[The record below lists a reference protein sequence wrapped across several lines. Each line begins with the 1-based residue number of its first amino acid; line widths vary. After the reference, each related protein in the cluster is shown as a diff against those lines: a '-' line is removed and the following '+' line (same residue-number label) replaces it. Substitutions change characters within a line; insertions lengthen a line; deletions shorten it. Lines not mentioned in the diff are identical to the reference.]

1 MSPLPTTSA
10 AGPRSDPVAAPVGR
24 VRVTPRQ
31 VVTDTLVLTRRNLL
45 RNVRLPQLLLFSTVQ
60 PVMFLLLFNF
70 VFGGAIGQAIP
81 GDYAYIQWLMPG
93 LVIQVAT
100 FGAGQTAIGLTEDLS
115 KGVIDRFRSLPMAR
129 AAVLTGRTL
138 ADLFRNAAV
147 LTIMLAV
154 GFLIGFR
161 YETNLLGFLAGVALA
176 LAFGYALSWVMA
188 TIGMLVRNPEAAQSA
203 VFLPVFPLVF
213 ASSVFLP
220 TQTMP
225 DWLRVFA
232 DNQPITVIANALRGL
247 MLGDAAL
254 LAGQDTAGQVLESLA
269 WIVGITL
276 LFGGLATRAY
286 RRAVS

>member
-10 AGPRSDPVAAPVGR
+10 AGPRSDPVAAPVER

>member
-1 MSPLPTTSA
+1 MA
-10 AGPRSDPVAAPVGR
+10 ADAGPAPASAPIAR

-31 VVTDTLVLTRRNLL
+31 VVSDTLVLTRRNLL

-60 PVMFLLLFNF
+60 PVMFLLLFNY

-138 ADLFRNAAV
+138 ADLLRNAAV

-161 YETNLLGFLAGVALA
+161 YETNLLGFLAGFALA
-176 LAFGYALSWVMA
+176 LGFGYALSWVMA

-232 DNQPITVIANALRGL
+232 DNQPITVVANALRGL

-254 LAGQDTAGQVLESLA
+254 LPGQDTAGQLLESLA

>member
-1 MSPLPTTSA
+1 MSTTA
-10 AGPRSDPVAAPVGR
+10 ASSPDTRADAHAHGGR

-31 VVTDTLVLTRRNLL
+31 VVVDTLVITRRNLL
-45 RNVRLPQLLLFSTVQ
+45 RNLRLPQLLLFSTVQ

-70 VFGGAIGQAIP
+70 VFGGAIGQALP
-81 GDYAYIQWLMPG
+81 ADFEYIQWLMPG
-93 LVIQVAT
+93 LIIQVST

-129 AAVLTGRTL
+129 AAVLTGRTS
-138 ADLFRNAAV
+138 ADLLRNAAV
-147 LTIMLAV
+147 LTIMLVV
-154 GFLIGFR
+154 GFVIGFR
-161 YETNLLGFLAGVALA
+161 YETSFLGFVTGVALA

-188 TIGMLVRNPEAAQSA
+188 TIGLLVKNPEAAQSA

-247 MLGDAAL
+247 MLGEAAL
-254 LAGQDTAGQVLESLA
+254 LPGQDTTGQVLESLA

-276 LFGGLATRAY
+276 VFGGLATRAY
-286 RRAVS
+286 RRAFD

>member
-1 MSPLPTTSA
+1 MSTAASSPTGTH
-10 AGPRSDPVAAPVGR
+10 AGGHAPIHR

-31 VVTDTLVLTRRNLL
+31 VVSDTLVITRRNLL

-70 VFGGAIGQAIP
+70 VFGGAIGQALP
-81 GDYAYIQWLMPG
+81 ADFEYIQWLMPG

-100 FGAGQTAIGLTEDLS
+100 FGSGQTAIGLTEDLS

-129 AAVLTGRTL
+129 AAVLTGRTS
-138 ADLFRNAAV
+138 ADLLRNAAV
-147 LTIMLAV
+147 LTIMLVV

-161 YETNLLGFLAGVALA
+161 YETTFVAFVAGVALA

-188 TIGMLVRNPEAAQSA
+188 TIGLLVKNPEAAQSA

-247 MLGDAAL
+247 MLGEAAL
-254 LAGQDTAGQVLESLA
+254 LPGQSATGQVLESLA

-276 LFGGLATRAY
+276 VFGGLATRAY
-286 RRAVS
+286 RRAFD